1 MFAILKKEFKSYF
14 LSPIGY
20 VVIGIFLFVFSVFFY
35 LTVISSPTVDLGALY
50 YYTALYGLIITVPIL
65 TMRMF
70 AEERKTGTEQLILT
84 SPVGITGVVF
94 GKFLAAMTVIV
105 IALLVS
111 FMYFGI
117 VCYFGTPSILVLL
130 ATMLGFL
137 LISAAAIAVGMFA
150 SCITENQII
159 AGVITI
165 AFMIITLFTPDLN
178 ITLPFCTQE
187 YMYNG
192 ESYYQNFPT
201 GVISLTD
208 VAGPLTLM
216 MMFIAFTI
224 IVMQRRKL
232 VK

>member
-1 MFAILKKEFKSYF
+1 MFAVLKKEFKSYF

-20 VVIGIFLFVFSVFFY
+20 VVIGIFLIVFSVFFY
-35 LTVISSPTVDLGALY
+35 LTAITNGSVDLGSLY
-50 YYTALYGLIITVPIL
+50 YYTALYGLIIIVPIL

-84 SPVGITGVVF
+84 SQVGIPGVVF

-105 IALLVS
+105 IALLIS

-117 VCYFGTPSILVLL
+117 MCYFGSPNILVILV
-130 ATMLGFL
+130 TMLGFL

-150 SCITENQII
+150 SSITENQII
-159 AGVITI
+159 AGIITI
-165 AFMIITLFTPDLN
+165 AFLIITLFTPDLN
-178 ITLPFCTQE
+178 IGLPDISIMSF
-187 YMYNG
+187 
-192 ESYYQNFPT
+192 YQKFPT
-201 GVISLTD
+201 GVISLSE
-208 VAGPLTLM
+208 VVGPLTLM
-216 MMFIAFTI
+216 AMFIAFTI